1 MAPPKKRRRGLMP
14 ANQTAERSS
23 NATPLGNAFASW
35 DAPAAGGVVGIGLPY
50 AVPVVFTIVLGTA
63 LWKSGVVQANIFSTV
78 PFILAVQI
86 TAFAWG
92 RGPAI
97 AASIASAGTFNYYW
111 IGPPYHFEP
120 PTPQEWFLFAALL
133 AIALGLGTIT
143 DRMRTVHRQARDLA
157 ASERLQRALLDSISH
172 DLRTPLTTIMGS
184 VSTLLAEEGSVGRID
199 GRARRELLSI
209 AYDRAKVLD
218 QLVAQILEM
227 TSLDA
232 GVMHVQ
238 AEPSSLQSLMHLAL
252 RSLGAPADARC
263 RVRIPAD
270 IPAVRMDGV
279 LLAHAVGNVI
289 DNAARFAPGES
300 PIEIDAAR
308 TPREVVLS
316 IADRGP
322 GIADQDLERVF
333 EKFYQGRGA
342 GPQRAGIG
350 LGLAIAKGIVEAH
363 GGRIWAERREG
374 GGTVVRLALPL
385 N

>member
-1 MAPPKKRRRGLMP
+1 ML
-14 ANQTAERSS
+14 ANRTAGRSS
-23 NATPLGNAFASW
+23 DTTPIGNAFASW
-35 DAPAAGGVVGIGLPY
+35 DASTAGGIVGIGLPY
-50 AVPVVFTIVLGTA
+50 AVGVAFVMVLGTA
-63 LWKSGVVQANIFSTV
+63 LWKSGVTQANIFSTV

-86 TAFAWG
+86 TAFTWG

-97 AASIASAGTFNYYW
+97 AAAVASGGTFNYYW
-111 IGPPYHFEP
+111 IGPPYHFET

-143 DRMRTVHRQARDLA
+143 DRMRAVRRQARDLA

-184 VSTLLAEEGSVGRID
+184 VSTLLAEEGAIGRID
-199 GRARRELLSI
+199 GPARRELLSI

-218 QLVAQILEM
+218 RLVAQILEM
-227 TSLDA
+227 TRLDA
-232 GVMHVQ
+232 GVMRVQ
-238 AEPSSLQSLMHLAL
+238 AEPGSLESLMHLTL

-270 IPAVRMDGV
+270 IPAVPMDGV
-279 LLAHAVGNVI
+279 LLAHAVGNVL

-300 PIEIDAAR
+300 AIEIDAAQSS
-308 TPREVVLS
+308 REVVLS
-316 IADRGP
+316 VADRGP
-322 GIADQDLERVF
+322 GIPIEDLERVF
-333 EKFYQGRGA
+333 EKFYQGPAA
-342 GPQRAGIG
+342 GPEKGGIG
-350 LGLAIAKGIVEAH
+350 LGLAIARGIVEAH